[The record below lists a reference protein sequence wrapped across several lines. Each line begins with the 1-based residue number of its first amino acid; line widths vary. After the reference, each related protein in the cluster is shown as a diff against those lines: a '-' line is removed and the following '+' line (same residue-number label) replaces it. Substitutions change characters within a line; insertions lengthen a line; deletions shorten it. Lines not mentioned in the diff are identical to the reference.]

1 MSRPPD
7 LFEQQLP
14 NRFPKLVSLY
24 EKAKK
29 DFWNES
35 TAVEWDREIILPS
48 AQREALA
55 RILSITYYGERAAV
69 TIAAQLVATVP
80 DEEARQ
86 ALACQVI
93 EETKHVGAFQR
104 LLKKLDR
111 IYPPSFFARRLL
123 NDLVRTQDPVA
134 KMVGMHL
141 FVENIANH
149 SFQTLRE
156 AIEDPLVRQVLDYIA
171 RDERKHTAIAVL
183 YLPALL
189 EDLSS
194 TGASL
199 LQLKQ
204 VKWLSLGVG
213 MVKDGYEQARILD
226 IDLAAAGQRALRDH
240 YRLREQMPSKR
251 GLLDI
256 PGFDKVI
263 DSIGRWATPK
273 R

>member
-1 MSRPPD
+1 MNRPPD
-7 LFEQQLP
+7 PFEPRLP
-14 NRFPKLVSLY
+14 DRFPKLVSLY

-35 TAVEWDREIILPS
+35 TAIDWDRELTLSPEK
-48 AQREALA
+48 REALA
-55 RILSITYYGERAAV
+55 RLLSITYYGERAAV
-69 TIAAQLVATVP
+69 TIAAQLVASVP

-86 ALACQVI
+86 ALSCQVI

-111 IYPPSFFARRLL
+111 IYPPSFFAKQLL
-123 NDLVRTQDPVA
+123 RDLIRTDDPVA

-149 SFQTLRE
+149 SFHTLRE
-156 AIEDPLVRQVLDYIA
+156 AIDDPLIQQVLEYIA

-194 TGASL
+194 VGASF
-199 LQLKQ
+199 LQMKQ

-213 MVKDGYEQARILD
+213 MVKDGYSQARVLD
-226 IDLAAAGQRALRDH
+226 IDLAAAGQRALKDH
-240 YRLREQMPSKR
+240 YRLRDQMPSKR

-263 DSIGRWATPK
+263 DAIGKWATP

>member
-1 MSRPPD
+1 MTRPPD
-7 LFEQQLP
+7 PFEPRLP
-14 NRFPKLVSLY
+14 DRFPKLVSLY

-35 TAVEWDREIILPS
+35 TAVDWDQELTLSPEK
-48 AQREALA
+48 REALA
-55 RILSITYYGERAAV
+55 RLLSITYYGERAAV
-69 TIAAQLVATVP
+69 TIAAQLVASVP

-86 ALACQVI
+86 ALSCQVI
-93 EETKHVGAFQR
+93 EETKHVAAFQR
-104 LLKKLDR
+104 LLRKLDR
-111 IYPPSFFARRLL
+111 IYPPSFFARQLL
-123 NDLVRTQDPVA
+123 TDLIKTSDPVA

-149 SFQTLRE
+149 SFHTLRE
-156 AIEDPLVRQVLDYIA
+156 AIDDPLIRQVLEYIA

-194 TGASL
+194 VGASL
-199 LQLKQ
+199 LQMKQ

-213 MVKDGYEQARILD
+213 MVKDGYAQARILD
-226 IDLAAAGQRALRDH
+226 IDLASAGQRALKDH
-240 YRLREQMPSKR
+240 YRLRDQMPSKR

-256 PGFDKVI
+256 PGFEKVI
-263 DSIGRWATPK
+263 DAIGKWATP

>member
-1 MSRPPD
+1 MIRPPD
-7 LFEQQLP
+7 PFEQRLP
-14 NRFPKLVSLY
+14 DRFPKLVSLY
-24 EKAKK
+24 EKAKR

-35 TAVEWDREIILPS
+35 TEIEWDRELMVS
-48 AQREALA
+48 QEKREALA
-55 RILSITYYGERAAV
+55 RLLSITYYGERAAV
-69 TIAAQLVATVP
+69 TIAAQLVASVP

-93 EETKHVGAFQR
+93 EETKHVAAFQR
-104 LLKKLDR
+104 LLRKLDR

-123 NDLVRTQDPVA
+123 KDLIATNDPCA

-141 FVENIANH
+141 FVENIAYH
-149 SFQTLRE
+149 TFRTLRE
-156 AIEDPLVRQVLDYIA
+156 AIDDPLVREVLECVA

-189 EDLSS
+189 EELSAAKA
-194 TGASL
+194 TL
-199 LQLKQ
+199 LRLKQ

-213 MVKDGYEQARILD
+213 MVKDGYADARILD
-226 IDLAAAGQRALRDH
+226 IDLASAGQRALKDH
-240 YRLREQMPSKR
+240 YRLRDQMPSKR

-256 PGFDKVI
+256 PGFHRVI
-263 DSIGRWATPK
+263 DAIGKWATP

>member
-1 MSRPPD
+1 MIRPPD
-7 LFEQQLP
+7 PFAPQTES
-14 NRFPKLVSLY
+14 RFPKLLSLY
-24 EKAKK
+24 EKAKN

-35 TAVEWDREIILPS
+35 TAVDWDQEIQLPQ

-55 RILSITYYGERAAV
+55 RLLSITYYGERAAV
-69 TIAAQLVATVP
+69 TIAAQLVASVR
-80 DEEARQ
+80 DEEARK
-86 ALACQVI
+86 ALSCQVV
-93 EETKHVGAFQR
+93 EETKHVAAFER
-104 LLKKLDR
+104 LLGKLDR

-123 NDLVRTQDPVA
+123 RDLIRTEDPAA

-149 SFQTLRE
+149 SFNALRE
-156 AIEDPLVRQVLDYIA
+156 SVEDPLTRQVLEYIA

-183 YLPALL
+183 YLPSLL
-189 EDLSS
+189 EDLNPVEA
-194 TGASL
+194 TA

-213 MVKDGYEQARILD
+213 MVKDGYAQARTLD
-226 IDLAAAGQRALRDH
+226 IDLAAAGQKALRAH
-240 YRLREQMPSKR
+240 YRLRDQMPSRR

-263 DSIGRWATPK
+263 DAIGAWATP

>member
-1 MSRPPD
+1 MLQTPD
-7 LFEQQLP
+7 LLEARPQG
-14 NRFPKLVSLY
+14 RFPKLLSLY

-35 TAVEWDREIILPS
+35 TELDWDHEVDLPPYK
-48 AQREALA
+48 REALA
-55 RILSITYYGERAAV
+55 RLLSITYYGERAAV
-69 TIAAQLVATVP
+69 MIAAQLVSSVP

-93 EETKHVGAFQR
+93 EETKHVAAFRR
-104 LLKKLDR
+104 LIGKLDR
-111 IYPPSFFARRLL
+111 IHPPSFFAKKLL
-123 NDLVRTQDPVA
+123 RDLIATDDPAA

-149 SFQTLRE
+149 TFHTLKDSV
-156 AIEDPLVRQVLDYIA
+156 EDPLVRRVLEYIA

-189 EDLSS
+189 EDLSPV
-194 TGASL
+194 GASL
-199 LQLKQ
+199 LQMKQ

-213 MVKDGYEQARILD
+213 MVKDGYAQARLLD
-226 IDLAAAGQRALRDH
+226 IDLAAAGQRALKDH
-240 YRLREQMPSKR
+240 YRLREQMPSRR

-256 PGFDKVI
+256 PGFDRVI
-263 DSIGRWATPK
+263 DTIGKWATP